1 MRKGWGTFVFA
12 LAFLMFA
19 TPVFAAGKIIIANIS
34 RCSLRVWI
42 DGSYI
47 IRLSPAG
54 ELGDTYEQFIAPG
67 KHIYDFKPEGD
78 ECAGVKMLTSEVVVA
93 DEYLYRTNV
102 RLKMPAEE
110 VK

>member
-1 MRKGWGTFVFA
+1 MRKGWGTFIAA

-47 IRLSPAG
+47 IRLTPAG
-54 ELGDTYEQFIAPG
+54 EVGDTYEQYIAPG

-78 ECAGVKMLTSEVVVA
+78 SCTDVKMLTDEVVIE
-93 DEYLYRTNV
+93 DGYIYRTNV
-102 RLKMPAEE
+102 RLKPTEE
-110 VK
+110 VKK